1 MYNIYWAPLDPS
13 VFQFGSNWSRIGS
26 NWVPS
31 GLHLGP
37 RDPTGPIWDPTGSRA
52 RFGDLA
58 SSQVRCL
65 RTRSAFS
72 KLVTES
78 AESGEVVAGPAART
92 PIPHA
97 PGARMTVVTL
107 TPSNDDGFLYHVCY
121 NAETGNLVLVAL
133 KSALT
138 QGMKPAL
145 KPGMKPE
152 C

>member
-1 MYNIYWAPLDPS
+1 MSKWRTDVIRHEYLISGKYNIASAGAVDREFVYIIYWARLDPS

-52 RFGDLA
+52 RFGELA

-72 KLVTES
+72 ELVTES
-78 AESGEVVAGPAART
+78 AEVVAGPAART

-107 TPSNDDGFLYHVCY
+107 TPSNY
-121 NAETGNLVLVAL
+121 
-133 KSALT
+133 
-138 QGMKPAL
+138 M
-145 KPGMKPE
+145 
-152 C
+152 